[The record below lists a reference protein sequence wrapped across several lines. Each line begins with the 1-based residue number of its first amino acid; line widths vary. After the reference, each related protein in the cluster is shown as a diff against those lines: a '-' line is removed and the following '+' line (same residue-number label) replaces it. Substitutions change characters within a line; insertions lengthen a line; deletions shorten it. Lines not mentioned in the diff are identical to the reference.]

1 MTKKM
6 KKVMLLA
13 ATIAYFGSNEA
24 VAQSNLKSVGTP
36 INTREYR
43 EHAFSISGDGKTF
56 VFVQDRPDG
65 TKVFMSSRADKSA
78 AWETP
83 QLIRTITD
91 KVQKGKIMG
100 TSLTYDGRE
109 LYFDAIF
116 PSGFGDRDIFYA
128 KRMGSEWSEPLN
140 VGEPLNTAMY
150 EGSPSVSQD
159 GKMLF
164 FVREK
169 FEKYRNTESC
179 YMIWV
184 ANKTDDGGWTNFEKM
199 GEPINS
205 ECERNVTLMPD
216 SRTLIFS
223 SIRGGGAGGFDLYQT
238 ELQEDGSWTFPKDVD
253 FLNTP
258 NHEEY
263 TAITGNT
270 DEIYIEVKGDIY
282 YAPLPNKF
290 KGARQVPVNVMV
302 VDAMTKKPIDA
313 SVFVAMNSRN
323 SASFSA
329 KNGVSLMQLKAGNN
343 YTLACEAPGYLPA
356 NQIKVSLENVN
367 GTETI
372 NNTIEMMP
380 KNIGYAIKVL
390 GPDNNVISNAKIR
403 IFDLSNNQ
411 IVPLDINNN
420 ARVVFGNLYGLT
432 VSGGGNADYTGN
444 WIPETNDADEKFV
457 KTIKLEAKTT
467 TPPVVAATKVDKKE
481 NPYVNAPEVDMN
493 KPTETFKL
501 KSDPN
506 ISFETKKVYTLND
519 VYFDRNSIIV
529 KSEYYIDINRL
540 IELMTLNPKLNVQL
554 AGYSDSYGDA
564 AVNQRVSLR
573 RAKSCADYLKR
584 AGIDPNR
591 MLVKGLGEQEI
602 IKDSKGKED
611 TSKSRRVRFIV
622 Y

>member
-6 KKVMLLA
+6 RKVVLLA
-13 ATIAYFGSNEA
+13 AAIAYLGSNDA
-24 VAQSNLKSVGTP
+24 IAQSNLKSIGAP

-83 QLIRTITD
+83 QLIKSITD

-128 KRMGSEWSEPLN
+128 KRIGNEWNEPTN

-179 YMIWV
+179 YTIWV
-184 ANKTDDGGWTNFEKM
+184 ANKTDDGTWTNFEKM
-199 GEPINS
+199 SEPINS
-205 ECERNVTLMPD
+205 ECERAVTLMPD

-238 ELQEDGSWTFPKDVD
+238 ELQEDGTWTFPKDVD

-258 NHEEY
+258 NNEEY
-263 TAITGNT
+263 TAISGNT
-270 DEIYIEVKGDIY
+270 EEVYIEIKGDIY
-282 YAPLPNKF
+282 VSPLPNKF
-290 KGARQVPVNVMV
+290 RGARQVPVNVMV

-380 KNIGYAIKVL
+380 KNIAYTIRVL

-403 IFDLSNNQ
+403 VFDLSNNQ

-420 ARVVFGNLYGLT
+420 TRVVFGNLYGLT

-444 WIPETNDADEKFV
+444 WIPETNDADDKFI
-457 KTIKLEAKTT
+457 KTIKLEAKTIST
-467 TPPVVAATKVDKKE
+467 PVVAAAKVDKRE
-481 NPYVNAPEVDMN
+481 NPYVNAPEVDMS

-506 ISFETKKVYTLND
+506 ISFETKKTYTLND
-519 VYFDRNSIIV
+519 VYFDRNSVIV

-554 AGYSDSYGDA
+554 SGYSDSVGDA
-564 AVNQRVSLR
+564 VINQKISLR

-584 AGIDPNR
+584 AGVDPNR

>member
-6 KKVMLLA
+6 KKVVLLA
-13 ATIAYFGSNEA
+13 AAIAYYGSSETF
-24 VAQSNLKSVGTP
+24 AQSNLKPIGTP

-43 EHAFSISGDGKTF
+43 EHAFAISGDGKTF
-56 VFVQDRPDG
+56 VYVQDRPDG
-65 TKVFMSSRADKSA
+65 TKVFMSTRTDKTA
-78 AWETP
+78 QWETP

-91 KVQKGKIMG
+91 KIQKGKITG

-109 LYFDAIF
+109 LFFDAIF

-128 KRMGSEWSEPLN
+128 KRIGTDWSEPTN

-179 YMIWV
+179 YTVWV
-184 ANKTDDGGWTNFEKM
+184 ANRTDDGGWTNFEKM
-199 GEPINS
+199 SEPINS
-205 ECERNVTLMPD
+205 ECEKSVTLMPD

-238 ELQEDGSWTFPKDVD
+238 ELQEDGTWTFPRDLE

-258 NHEEY
+258 NHEDY

-270 DEIYIEVKGDIY
+270 EEIYVEIKGDIFV
-282 YAPLPNKF
+282 APLLNKF
-290 KGARQVPVNVMV
+290 RGTRQVPVNVMV

-356 NQIKVSLENVN
+356 NQIKVSLENAT
-367 GTETI
+367 GTETVT
-372 NNTIEMMP
+372 NTIEMMP
-380 KNIGYAIKVL
+380 KNIGYTIKVL
-390 GPDNNVISNAKIR
+390 GADNNVISNAKIR
-403 IFDLSNNQ
+403 VFDLSNNQ

-420 ARVVFGNLYGLT
+420 ARVVFGNMYGLT
-432 VSGGGNADYTGN
+432 VSGGGADYTGN
-444 WIPETNDADEKFV
+444 WIPETTDATDRFV
-457 KTIKLEAKTT
+457 KTIKLETKTVASA
-467 TPPVVAATKVDKKE
+467 PVVAKVDKNE
-481 NPYVNAPEVDMN
+481 NPYVTAPAMDMA

-506 ISFETKKVYTLND
+506 VTYETKKIYTLND
-519 VYFDRNSIIV
+519 VYFDRSSIIV

-554 AGYSDSYGDA
+554 AGYSDSIGDA
-564 AVNQRVSLR
+564 TINQKISLR

-584 AGIDPNR
+584 AGIDMNR
-591 MLVKGLGEQEI
+591 MLVQGLGEKEVI
-602 IKDSKGKED
+602 VDSKGKED

>member
-6 KKVMLLA
+6 KKVVLFA
-13 ATIAYFGSNEA
+13 AAIAYLGSNEA
-24 VAQSNLKSVGTP
+24 IAQSNLKSIGTP

-65 TKVFMSSRADKSA
+65 TKVFMSTRADKSA

-83 QLIRTITD
+83 QLIKTITD

-100 TSLTYDGRE
+100 TSLTFDGRE
-109 LYFDAIF
+109 LYFDAIL

-128 KRMGSEWSEPLN
+128 KRMGNEWSDTQN

-179 YMIWV
+179 YTIWV
-184 ANKTDDGGWTNFEKM
+184 ANKTDDGNWTNFEKM

-216 SRTLIFS
+216 SRSLIFS

-253 FLNTP
+253 FLNTS

-270 DEIYIEVKGDIY
+270 EEIYVEIKGDIY
-282 YAPLPNKF
+282 YAALPNKF
-290 KGARQVPVNVMV
+290 RGARQIPVNVMV

-356 NQIKVSLENVN
+356 NQIKVSLEDVN

-380 KNIGYAIKVL
+380 KNIGYTIRVL
-390 GPDNNVISNAKIR
+390 GPDNNVINNAKIR
-403 IFDLSNNQ
+403 VFDLNTNQ
-411 IVPLDINNN
+411 IVPIDINNN
-420 ARVVFGNLYGLT
+420 ARVVFGNLYGLS

-444 WIPETNDADEKFV
+444 WIPETTDADEKFV
-457 KTIKLEAKTT
+457 KTIILEAKTT
-467 TPPVVAATKVDKKE
+467 ISPVTAASKVDKRE
-481 NPYVNAPEVDMN
+481 NPYVNAPEVDMS

-554 AGYSDSYGDA
+554 AGYSDSVGDA
-564 AVNQRVSLR
+564 AVNQRISLR
-573 RAKSCADYLKR
+573 RAKSCADYLRR

-591 MLVKGLGEQEI
+591 MLVKGLGEQEVI
-602 IKDSKGKED
+602 RDSKGKED

>member
-1 MTKKM
+1 M
-6 KKVMLLA
+6 KKVVLLA

-24 VAQSNLKSVGTP
+24 IAQSNLKSIGTP

-91 KVQKGKIMG
+91 KLQKGKIMG

-179 YMIWV
+179 YTIWV

-263 TAITGNT
+263 TAISGNT
-270 DEIYIEVKGDIY
+270 EEVYIEIKGDIY

-290 KGARQVPVNVMV
+290 RGARQVPVNVMV

-343 YTLACEAPGYLPA
+343 YTMACEAPGYLPA

-380 KNIGYAIKVL
+380 KNIGYTIKVL
-390 GPDNNVISNAKIR
+390 GPDNTIINNAKIR

-411 IVPLDINNN
+411 IIPLDINNN

-444 WIPETNDADEKFV
+444 WIPETNDADDKFV
-457 KTIKLEAKTT
+457 KTIKLEAKTIT
-467 TPPVVAATKVDKKE
+467 TPVVAVAKVDKKE

-564 AVNQRVSLR
+564 AVNQKVSLR

-584 AGIDPNR
+584 AGVDPNR
-591 MLVKGLGEQEI
+591 MLVKGLGEQDI

>member
-6 KKVMLLA
+6 KKIVLLA
-13 ATIAYFGSNEA
+13 AAIAYLGSNEA
-24 VAQSNLKSVGTP
+24 IAQSNLKSIGTP

-56 VFVQDRPDG
+56 VFVQGRPDG
-65 TKVFMSSRADKSA
+65 TKVFMSTRADKSA

-83 QLIRTITD
+83 QLIKTISD

-100 TSLTYDGRE
+100 TSLTFDGRE

-128 KRMGSEWSEPLN
+128 KRMGNEWSEPQN

-179 YMIWV
+179 YTIWV
-184 ANKTDDGGWTNFEKM
+184 ANKADDGSWTNFEKM
-199 GEPINS
+199 SEPINS

-216 SRTLIFS
+216 SRSLIFS

-238 ELQEDGSWTFPKDVD
+238 ELQEDGSWTFPKDID

-270 DEIYIEVKGDIY
+270 EEIYVEIKGDIY

-290 KGARQVPVNVMV
+290 RGARQIPVNVMV

-380 KNIGYAIKVL
+380 KNIGYTIRVL
-390 GPDNNVISNAKIR
+390 GPDNNAINNAKIR
-403 IFDLSNNQ
+403 VFDLSNNQ

-420 ARVVFGNLYGLT
+420 TRVVFGNLYGLT

-444 WIPETNDADEKFV
+444 WIPETNDADDKFV
-457 KTIKLEAKTT
+457 KTIKLEAKTI
-467 TPPVVAATKVDKKE
+467 TPAIVKVDNRE

-564 AVNQRVSLR
+564 AVNQRISLR
-573 RAKSCADYLKR
+573 RAKSCADYLRR
-584 AGIDPNR
+584 AGVDPNR
-591 MLVKGLGEQEI
+591 MLVKGLGEQEV

>member
-6 KKVMLLA
+6 KKVVLLA

-24 VAQSNLKSVGTP
+24 IAQSNLKSIGTP

-128 KRMGSEWSEPLN
+128 KRMGTEWSEPLN

-179 YMIWV
+179 YTIWV

-238 ELQEDGSWTFPKDVD
+238 ELQEDGSWTFPRDID

-263 TAITGNT
+263 AAISGNT
-270 DEIYIEVKGDIY
+270 EEVYVEVKGDIY

-290 KGARQVPVNVMV
+290 RGARQVPVNVMV

-380 KNIGYAIKVL
+380 KNIGYTIKVL
-390 GPDNNVISNAKIR
+390 GPDNNIISNAKIR
-403 IFDLSNNQ
+403 VFDLSTNQ

-444 WIPETNDADEKFV
+444 WIPETNDADDKFV
-457 KTIKLEAKTT
+457 KTIKLEAKTI
-467 TPPVVAATKVDKKE
+467 TPPVVAAAKVDKKE

-506 ISFETKKVYTLND
+506 ISFETKKIYTLND

-564 AVNQRVSLR
+564 AVNQKVSLR

>member
-1 MTKKM
+1 MTRKM
-6 KKVMLLA
+6 KKVVLLVA
-13 ATIAYFGSNEA
+13 AIAYYGSSESL
-24 VAQSNLKSVGTP
+24 AQSNLKPIGTP
-36 INTREYR
+36 INTKEYR
-43 EHAFSISGDGKTF
+43 EHAFAISGDGKTF
-56 VFVQDRPDG
+56 VYVQDRSDG
-65 TKVFMSSRADKSA
+65 TKVFMSTRTDKTSP
-78 AWETP
+78 WDTP
-83 QLIRTITD
+83 QVIKTITD
-91 KVQKGKIMG
+91 KVLKGKITG
-100 TSLTYDGRE
+100 TSLNFDGSE
-109 LYFDAIF
+109 LFFDAIF

-128 KRMGSEWSEPLN
+128 KRISSDWSEPIN

-150 EGSPSVSQD
+150 EGNPSISQD

-169 FEKYRNTESC
+169 FEKYNNNESC
-179 YMIWV
+179 YTVWV
-184 ANKTDDGGWTNFEKM
+184 ANRTDDGGWMNFEKM

-205 ECERNVTLMPD
+205 ECEKAITLMPD

-238 ELQEDGSWTFPKDVD
+238 ELQEDGTWTFPRDLE

-258 NHEEY
+258 NHEDY
-263 TAITGNT
+263 SAITGNSE
-270 DEIYIEVKGDIY
+270 EIYVEIKGDIFV
-282 YAPLPNKF
+282 APLPNKF
-290 KGARQVPVNVMV
+290 RGTRQVPVNVMV

-323 SASFSA
+323 SAFFTA

-356 NQIKVSLENVN
+356 NQIKVSLENAT
-367 GTETI
+367 GAETVT
-372 NNTIEMMP
+372 NTIEMMP
-380 KNIGYAIKVL
+380 KNIGYTINVL
-390 GPDNNVISNAKIR
+390 GADNNIINNAKIR

-411 IVPLDINNN
+411 IVPIDINNN
-420 ARVVFGNLYGLT
+420 ARVVFGNMYGLT
-432 VSGGGNADYTGN
+432 VTGGGADYTGN
-444 WIPETNDADEKFV
+444 WIPETIDATEKFV
-457 KTIKLEAKTT
+457 KTVKLETKVMASIS
-467 TPPVVAATKVDKKE
+467 TKVDKND
-481 NPYVNAPEVDMN
+481 NPYVTAPAMDMS
-493 KPTETFKL
+493 KPTEIFKL

-506 ISFETKKVYTLND
+506 ITYETKKIYTLND

-554 AGYSDSYGDA
+554 AGYSDSHGDA
-564 AVNQRVSLR
+564 AVNQKISLR

-584 AGIDPNR
+584 SGIAMNR
-591 MLVKGLGEQEI
+591 MLVQGLGEKEVI
-602 IKDSKGKED
+602 VDSKGKED

>member
-6 KKVMLLA
+6 KKVVLLA
-13 ATIAYFGSNEA
+13 AAIAYYGSSDA
-24 VAQSNLKSVGTP
+24 LAQSNLKPIGTP

-43 EHAFSISGDGKTF
+43 EHAFAISGDGKTF
-56 VFVQDRPDG
+56 VYVQDRPDG
-65 TKVFMSSRADKSA
+65 TKVFMSTRTDKTA
-78 AWETP
+78 TWETP
-83 QLIRTITD
+83 QLIRTISD
-91 KVQKGKIMG
+91 KIQKGKITG
-100 TSLTYDGRE
+100 TSLTYDGGE
-109 LYFDAIF
+109 LFFDAIF

-128 KRMGSEWSEPLN
+128 KRIGSDWSEPIN

-169 FEKYRNTESC
+169 FEKYSNTESC
-179 YMIWV
+179 YTVWV
-184 ANKTDDGGWTNFEKM
+184 ANRTDDGGWTNFEKM

-205 ECERNVTLMPD
+205 ECEKSITLMPD

-238 ELQEDGSWTFPKDVD
+238 ELQEDGTWTFPRDLD

-258 NHEEY
+258 NHEDY
-263 TAITGNT
+263 SAITGNT
-270 DEIYIEVKGDIY
+270 EEIYVEIKGDIFV
-282 YAPLPNKF
+282 APLPNKF
-290 KGARQVPVNVMV
+290 RGTRQVPVNVMV
-302 VDAMTKKPIDA
+302 VDAVTKKPIDA

-323 SASFSA
+323 SASFTA
-329 KNGVSLMQLKAGNN
+329 TNGVSLMQLKAGNN

-372 NNTIEMMP
+372 TNTIEMMP
-380 KNIGYAIKVL
+380 KNIGYTIKVL
-390 GPDNNVISNAKIR
+390 GADNNLINNAKIR

-411 IVPLDINNN
+411 IVPIDINNN
-420 ARVVFGNLYGLT
+420 ARVVFGNMYGLT
-432 VSGGGNADYTGN
+432 VTGGGADYIGN
-444 WIPETNDADEKFV
+444 WIPETTDAADKFV
-457 KTIKLEAKTT
+457 KTIKLETKTIAS
-467 TPPVVAATKVDKKE
+467 TPVATMKVDKNE
-481 NPYVNAPEVDMN
+481 NPYVTAPAMDMS

-501 KSDPN
+501 KSDSS
-506 ISFETKKVYTLND
+506 ITYETKKVYTLND
-519 VYFDRNSIIV
+519 VYFDRSSIIV
-529 KSEYYIDINRL
+529 KSKYYIDINRL

-554 AGYSDSYGDA
+554 AGYSDSFGDA
-564 AVNQRVSLR
+564 AINQKISLR
-573 RAKSCADYLKR
+573 RAKSCADYLKQ
-584 AGIDPNR
+584 AGIDMNR
-591 MLVKGLGEQEI
+591 MLVQGLGETEV

>member
-1 MTKKM
+1 M
-6 KKVMLLA
+6 KKVLLLA
-13 ATIAYFGSNEA
+13 AA
-24 VAQSNLKSVGTP
+24 VAYLGGSELKAQNNLKSISAP

-56 VFVQDRPDG
+56 VYVQDHKEG
-65 TKVFMSSRADKSA
+65 TKVFMCTRHDKSS

-83 QLIRTITD
+83 QLIRTISD
-91 KVQKGKIMG
+91 KIPKNDIKG
-100 TSLTYDGRE
+100 TTLTYDGRM
-109 LYFDAIF
+109 LYFDALL

-128 KRMGSEWSEPLN
+128 KRIGNEWGEPIN
-140 VGEPLNTAMY
+140 AGEPLNTAMY

-159 GKMLF
+159 GKMVF

-169 FEKYRNTESC
+169 FEKYRETESC
-179 YMIWV
+179 FTVWA
-184 ANKTDDGGWTNFEKM
+184 ANRTESGAWTNFERM
-199 GEPINS
+199 PDPINA
-205 ECERNVTLMPD
+205 ECEKAITLLPD
-216 SRTLIFS
+216 SRTLIYS
-223 SIRGGGAGGFDLYQT
+223 SIRGGGAGGFDFYQS
-238 ELQEDGSWTFPKDVD
+238 ELQEDGSWTFPRDLT

-258 NHEEY
+258 ENEDY
-263 TAITGNT
+263 AAITGNT
-270 DEIYIEVKGDIY
+270 EEIYVEIKGDIY

-290 KGARQVPVNVMV
+290 RGTRQIPVNVMV

-356 NQIKVSLENVN
+356 NQISVSLENVT

-372 NNTIEMMP
+372 TNTIEMMP
-380 KNIGYAIKVL
+380 KNIGYAINVL
-390 GPDNNVISNAKIR
+390 DSDNNVISNAKIR

-411 IVPLDINNN
+411 IVPLDIYNN
-420 ARVVFGNLYGLT
+420 AKVVFGNIYGLT
-432 VSGGGNADYTGN
+432 VSSGNTNFTGN
-444 WIPETNDADEKFV
+444 WIPDLTDASDKFI
-457 KTIKLEAKTT
+457 KTIKLDTKPVAASI
-467 TPPVVAATKVDKKE
+467 VVAKATKVDKNE

-493 KPTETFKL
+493 KPSETFKL

-506 ISFETKKVYTLND
+506 ITYETKKIYTLND

-554 AGYSDSYGDA
+554 SGYSDSSGDA
-564 AVNQRVSLR
+564 VINQRVSLR

-584 AGIDPNR
+584 AGVDPNK
-591 MLVKGLGEQEI
+591 MLVKGLGETEI
-602 IKDSKGKED
+602 VLDSNGKENN
-611 TSKSRRVRFIV
+611 SKSRRVRFIV

>member
-1 MTKKM
+1 M
-6 KKVMLLA
+6 KKVVLLA
-13 ATIAYFGSNEA
+13 AAIAYFGSNEA
-24 VAQSNLKSVGTP
+24 IAQSNLKSIGTP

-65 TKVFMSSRADKSA
+65 TKVFMSTRADKSA
-78 AWETP
+78 TWEAP

-91 KVQKGKIMG
+91 KVLKGKIMG
-100 TSLTYDGRE
+100 TSLTFDGRE

-128 KRMGSEWSEPLN
+128 KRMGSEWSEPQN

-169 FEKYRNTESC
+169 FEKYRNTEPC
-179 YMIWV
+179 YTIWV
-184 ANKTDDGGWTNFEKM
+184 VNKNDDGSWTNFERM

-216 SRTLIFS
+216 SRSLIFS

-270 DEIYIEVKGDIY
+270 EEIYVEIKGDIY

-290 KGARQVPVNVMV
+290 RGARQIPVNVMV

-356 NQIKVSLENVN
+356 NQIKVSLENMN
-367 GTETI
+367 GSETI

-390 GPDNNVISNAKIR
+390 GPDNNIISNAKIR
-403 IFDLSNNQ
+403 VFDLSNNQ
-411 IVPLDINNN
+411 IIPLDINNN

-444 WIPETNDADEKFV
+444 WIPETNDADDKFV

-467 TPPVVAATKVDKKE
+467 TVPVVASAKVDKRE

-564 AVNQRVSLR
+564 AVNQRISLR

-591 MLVKGLGEQEI
+591 MLVKGLGEQEV
-602 IKDSKGKED
+602 IKDSKGKEN

>member
-1 MTKKM
+1 M
-6 KKVMLLA
+6 KKAVLLLA
-13 ATIAYFGSNEA
+13 AITFIGSSNLE
-24 VAQSNLKSVGTP
+24 AQSNLKTIGAP

-43 EHAFSISGDGKTF
+43 EHAFAISGDGKTI
-56 VFVQDRPDG
+56 VYVQDRPDG
-65 TKVFMSSRADKSA
+65 TKVLMSTRTDKTS
-78 AWETP
+78 AWEAP
-83 QLIRTITD
+83 QLIKIIND
-91 KVQKGKIMG
+91 KILKGKITG

-109 LYFDAIF
+109 LFFDAIF
-116 PSGFGDRDIFYA
+116 PSGFGERDIFYA
-128 KRMGSEWSEPLN
+128 KRIGAEWGEPIN

-179 YMIWV
+179 YTIWV
-184 ANKTDDGGWTNFEKM
+184 ANRTEDGTWTNFEKM

-205 ECERNVTLMPD
+205 ECEKAITLMPD

-238 ELQEDGSWTFPKDVD
+238 ELQEDGTWTFPINLE

-258 NHEEY
+258 NHDDY
-263 TAITGNT
+263 TAVTGNSE
-270 DEIYIEVKGDIY
+270 EIYVEIKGDIFV
-282 YAPLPNKF
+282 APLPNKF
-290 KGARQVPVNVMV
+290 RGSRQIPVNIMV

-323 SASFSA
+323 SASFKA
-329 KNGVSLMQLKAGNN
+329 KDGVSLMQLKAGSN
-343 YTLACEAPGYLPA
+343 YTVACEATGYLPA
-356 NQIKVSLENVN
+356 NQIKVNLENVN

-372 NNTIEMMP
+372 TNTIELMP
-380 KNIGYAIKVL
+380 KNIGYQIKVL
-390 GPDNNVISNAKIR
+390 GADNNLISNAKIR

-420 ARVVFGNLYGLT
+420 ARVVFGNIYGLT
-432 VSGGGNADYTGN
+432 VSGNGVDFTGN
-444 WIPETNDADEKFV
+444 WIPETTDASDKFV
-457 KTIKLEAKTT
+457 KTIKLETKS
-467 TPPVVAATKVDKKE
+467 PVIVSAPKVDKIE
-481 NPYVNAPEVDMN
+481 NPYVTAPAMDMS

-501 KSDPN
+501 KSDPS
-506 ISFETKKVYTLND
+506 ITYETKKIYTLND
-519 VYFDRNSIIV
+519 VYFDRSSIIV

-540 IELMTLNPKLNVQL
+540 IELMTLNPKINVQL
-554 AGYSDSYGDA
+554 AGYSDSIGDA
-564 AVNQRVSLR
+564 TINQKISLR

-584 AGIDPNR
+584 AGIDMNR
-591 MLVKGLGEQEI
+591 MLVQGLGEKEVI
-602 IKDSKGKED
+602 LDSKGKED

>member
-6 KKVMLLA
+6 KNVVLLA
-13 ATIAYFGSNEA
+13 AAIAYLGSNEA
-24 VAQSNLKSVGTP
+24 FSQSNLKSIGTP

-65 TKVFMSSRADKSA
+65 TKVFMSTRADKTA

-83 QLIRTITD
+83 QLIKTITD

-100 TSLTYDGRE
+100 TSLTFDGRE
-109 LYFDAIF
+109 LYFDAIL

-128 KRMGSEWSEPLN
+128 TRIGNEWSETQN
-140 VGEPLNTAMY
+140 AGEPLNTAMY
-150 EGSPSVSQD
+150 EGSPSISQD

-179 YMIWV
+179 YTIWV
-184 ANKTDDGGWTNFEKM
+184 ANKTDDGSWTNFEKM

-216 SRTLIFS
+216 SRSLIFS

-270 DEIYIEVKGDIY
+270 EEIYVEIKGDIY
-282 YAPLPNKF
+282 YTSLPNKF
-290 KGARQVPVNVMV
+290 RGARQVPVNVMV

-323 SASFSA
+323 SASFTA

-356 NQIKVSLENVN
+356 NQIKVSLEDVN
-367 GTETI
+367 GTEII

-380 KNIGYAIKVL
+380 KNIGYTIKVL
-390 GPDNNVISNAKIR
+390 GPDNNVINNAKIR
-403 IFDLSNNQ
+403 VFDLSTNQ
-411 IVPLDINNN
+411 IVPLDLNNY

-467 TPPVVAATKVDKKE
+467 SSPVVAAMKVDKRE
-481 NPYVNAPEVDMN
+481 NPYVNAPEVDMS

-554 AGYSDSYGDA
+554 AGYSDSVGDA
-564 AVNQRVSLR
+564 TVNQRISLR
-573 RAKSCADYLKR
+573 RAKSCADYLRR
-584 AGIDPNR
+584 AGVDPNR
-591 MLVKGLGEQEI
+591 MLVKGLGEQEVVR
-602 IKDSKGKED
+602 DSKGKED

>member
-6 KKVMLLA
+6 KKVVLLA
-13 ATIAYFGSNEA
+13 AAIAYYGSSETL
-24 VAQSNLKSVGTP
+24 AQSNLKPIGTS

-43 EHAFSISGDGKTF
+43 EHAFAISGDGKTF
-56 VFVQDRPDG
+56 VYVQDRPDG
-65 TKVFMSSRADKSA
+65 TKVFMSTRTDKTA
-78 AWETP
+78 QWETP

-91 KVQKGKIMG
+91 KIQKGKITG

-109 LYFDAIF
+109 LFFDAIF

-128 KRMGSEWSEPLN
+128 KRIGTDWSEPTN

-179 YMIWV
+179 YTVWV
-184 ANKTDDGGWTNFEKM
+184 ANRTDEGGWTNFEKM

-205 ECERNVTLMPD
+205 ECEKAVTLMPD

-238 ELQEDGSWTFPKDVD
+238 ELQEDGTWTFPRDLE

-258 NHEEY
+258 NHEDY
-263 TAITGNT
+263 SAITGNT
-270 DEIYIEVKGDIY
+270 EEIYVEIKGDIFVT
-282 YAPLPNKF
+282 PLPNKF
-290 KGARQVPVNVMV
+290 RGTRQVPVNVMV

-356 NQIKVSLENVN
+356 NQIKVSLENAT
-367 GTETI
+367 GSETVT
-372 NNTIEMMP
+372 NTIEMMP
-380 KNIGYAIKVL
+380 KNIGYIIKVL
-390 GPDNNVISNAKIR
+390 GADNNLIPNAKIR

-411 IVPLDINNN
+411 IIPLDINNN
-420 ARVVFGNLYGLT
+420 ARVVFGNMYGLT
-432 VSGGGNADYTGN
+432 VSGGGADYTGN
-444 WIPETNDADEKFV
+444 WIPETTDASEKFV
-457 KTIKLEAKTT
+457 KTIKLETKTVASA
-467 TPPVVAATKVDKKE
+467 PVVAKVDKNE
-481 NPYVNAPEVDMN
+481 NPYVTAPAMDMA

-506 ISFETKKVYTLND
+506 ITYETKKIYTLND

-554 AGYSDSYGDA
+554 AGYSDSFGDA
-564 AVNQRVSLR
+564 TINQKISLR

-584 AGIDPNR
+584 AGIDMNR
-591 MLVKGLGEQEI
+591 MLVQGLGEKEVI
-602 IKDSKGKED
+602 VDSKGKED

>member
-6 KKVMLLA
+6 KKVVLLA

-24 VAQSNLKSVGTP
+24 IAQSNLKSIGTP

-65 TKVFMSSRADKSA
+65 TKVFMSTRADKSA
-78 AWETP
+78 AWEAP

-91 KVQKGKIMG
+91 KVLKGKIMG
-100 TSLTYDGRE
+100 TSLTFDGRE

-179 YMIWV
+179 YTIWV
-184 ANKTDDGGWTNFEKM
+184 ANKTDDGSWTNFEKM

-216 SRTLIFS
+216 SRSLIFS

-270 DEIYIEVKGDIY
+270 EEIYVEAKGDIY

-290 KGARQVPVNVMV
+290 RGARQIPVNVMV

-343 YTLACEAPGYLPA
+343 YTMACEAPGYLPA

-380 KNIGYAIKVL
+380 KNIGYTIKVL
-390 GPDNNVISNAKIR
+390 GPDNNIIGNAKIR

-444 WIPETNDADEKFV
+444 WIPETNDADDKFV
-457 KTIKLEAKTT
+457 KTIKLEAKTA
-467 TPPVVAATKVDKKE
+467 TPPVVAVVKVDKRE

-564 AVNQRVSLR
+564 AVNQRISLR

-584 AGIDPNR
+584 AGVDPNR

>member
-6 KKVMLLA
+6 KKIMLLA
-13 ATIAYFGSNEA
+13 ATIAYYSSNEA
-24 VAQSNLKSVGTP
+24 IAQNNLKSIGSA

-65 TKVFMSSRADKSA
+65 TKVFMSTRTDKTA
-78 AWETP
+78 NWETP
-83 QLIRTITD
+83 QLIKTITG
-91 KVQKGKIMG
+91 KVLKGKIVG
-100 TSLTYDGRE
+100 TSLTFDGRE
-109 LYFDAIF
+109 LYFDAIL

-128 KRMGSEWSEPLN
+128 KRMGGDWSEPKN

-179 YMIWV
+179 YTIWV
-184 ANKTDDGGWTNFEKM
+184 ANKTEDDSWTNFEKM
-199 GEPINS
+199 GEPVNS

-216 SRTLIFS
+216 SRSLIFS

-238 ELQEDGSWTFPKDVD
+238 ELQEDGSWTFPKDID

-258 NHEEY
+258 NNDEY

-270 DEIYIEVKGDIY
+270 EEIYVEIKGDIF

-290 KGARQVPVNVMV
+290 RGARQIPVNVLI

-380 KNIGYAIKVL
+380 KNIGYTIKVL
-390 GPDNNVISNAKIR
+390 GPDNNLINNAKIR
-403 IFDLSNNQ
+403 VFDLSNNQ
-411 IVPLDINNN
+411 IIPLDINNN

-467 TPPVVAATKVDKKE
+467 TLPVPMVAKVDKNE
-481 NPYVNAPEVDMN
+481 NPYVNAPEVDMS

-501 KSDPN
+501 KSDPS

-564 AVNQRVSLR
+564 AVNQRISLR
-573 RAKSCADYLKR
+573 RAKSCADYLRR
-584 AGIDPNR
+584 AGVDPNR
-591 MLVKGLGEQEI
+591 MLVKGLGEREV

>member
-6 KKVMLLA
+6 KKVVLLA

-24 VAQSNLKSVGTP
+24 IAQSNLKSIGTP

-179 YMIWV
+179 YTIWV

-263 TAITGNT
+263 TAISGNT
-270 DEIYIEVKGDIY
+270 EEVYIEIKGDIY

-290 KGARQVPVNVMV
+290 RGARQVPVNVMV

-343 YTLACEAPGYLPA
+343 YTMACEAPGYLPA
-356 NQIKVSLENVN
+356 NQIQVSLENVN

-380 KNIGYAIKVL
+380 KNIGYTIKVL
-390 GPDNNVISNAKIR
+390 GPDNAIISNAKIR

-444 WIPETNDADEKFV
+444 WIPETNDADDKFV
-457 KTIKLEAKTT
+457 KTIKLEAKSTV
-467 TPPVVAATKVDKKE
+467 PPVVTAKVDKKE

-506 ISFETKKVYTLND
+506 ISFVTKKVYTLND

-554 AGYSDSYGDA
+554 SGYSDSVGDA
-564 AVNQRVSLR
+564 VVNQKISLR

>member
-1 MTKKM
+1 M
-6 KKVMLLA
+6 KKAVLLLA
-13 ATIAYFGSNEA
+13 AITFIGSSNLE
-24 VAQSNLKSVGTP
+24 AQSNLKTIGAP

-43 EHAFSISGDGKTF
+43 EHAFAISGDGKTI
-56 VFVQDRPDG
+56 VYVQDRPDG
-65 TKVFMSSRADKSA
+65 TKVLMSTRTDKTS
-78 AWETP
+78 AWEAP
-83 QLIRTITD
+83 QLIKIIND
-91 KVQKGKIMG
+91 KILKGKITG

-109 LYFDAIF
+109 LFFDAIF
-116 PSGFGDRDIFYA
+116 PSGFGERDIFYA
-128 KRMGSEWSEPLN
+128 KRIGAEWGEPIN

-179 YMIWV
+179 YTIWV
-184 ANKTDDGGWTNFEKM
+184 ANRTEDGTWTNFEKM

-205 ECERNVTLMPD
+205 ECEKAITLMPD

-238 ELQEDGSWTFPKDVD
+238 ELQEDGTWTFPINLE

-258 NHEEY
+258 NHDDY
-263 TAITGNT
+263 TAVTGNSE
-270 DEIYIEVKGDIY
+270 EIYVEIKGDIFV
-282 YAPLPNKF
+282 APLPNKF
-290 KGARQVPVNVMV
+290 RGSRQIPVNIMV

-323 SASFSA
+323 SASFKA
-329 KNGVSLMQLKAGNN
+329 KDGVSLMQLKAGSN
-343 YTLACEAPGYLPA
+343 YTVACEATGYLPA
-356 NQIKVSLENVN
+356 NQIKVNLENVN

-372 NNTIEMMP
+372 TNTIEMMP
-380 KNIGYAIKVL
+380 KNIGYQIKVL
-390 GPDNNVISNAKIR
+390 SADNNLISNAKIR

-420 ARVVFGNLYGLT
+420 ARVVFGNIYGLT
-432 VSGGGNADYTGN
+432 VSGNGVDFTGN
-444 WIPETNDADEKFV
+444 WIPETTDASDKFV
-457 KTIKLEAKTT
+457 KTIKLETKSTS
-467 TPPVVAATKVDKKE
+467 PVIVSAPKVDKIE
-481 NPYVNAPEVDMN
+481 NPYVTAPAMDMS

-501 KSDPN
+501 KSDPS
-506 ISFETKKVYTLND
+506 ITYETKKIYTLND
-519 VYFDRNSIIV
+519 VYFDRSSIIV

-540 IELMTLNPKLNVQL
+540 IELMTLNPKINVQL
-554 AGYSDSYGDA
+554 AGYSDSIGDA
-564 AVNQRVSLR
+564 TINQKISLR

-584 AGIDPNR
+584 AGIDMNR
-591 MLVKGLGEQEI
+591 MLVQGLGEKEVI
-602 IKDSKGKED
+602 LDSKGKED

>member
-1 MTKKM
+1 M
-6 KKVMLLA
+6 KKIVLLA
-13 ATIAYFGSNEA
+13 AAIAYLGSSKA
-24 VAQSNLKSVGTP
+24 DAQSNLKSLGTP

-43 EHAFSISGDGKTF
+43 EHGFSISGDGKTF
-56 VFVQDRPDG
+56 VFVQDRTDG
-65 TKVFMSSRADKSA
+65 TRVYMCSRNDKNSP
-78 AWETP
+78 WESP
-83 QLIRTITD
+83 QLIKSLTD
-91 KVQKGKIMG
+91 KVQKGKIVG

-128 KRMGSEWSEPLN
+128 KRMGTEWSEPQN

-179 YMIWV
+179 YTIWV

-199 GEPINS
+199 SEPINS
-205 ECERNVTLMPD
+205 ECEKNVTLMPD

-238 ELQEDGSWTFPKDVD
+238 ELQEDGSWTFPRDLD

-258 NHEEY
+258 NNDEY

-270 DEIYIEVKGDIY
+270 EEVYVEIKGDIFT
-282 YAPLPNKF
+282 APLPNKYR
-290 KGARQVPVNVMV
+290 GARQVPVNVMV

-329 KNGVSLMQLKAGNN
+329 KNGVSLMQLKVGNN
-343 YTLACEAPGYLPA
+343 YTMACEAPGYLPA
-356 NQIKVSLENVN
+356 NQIKVSLENVS

-372 NNTIEMMP
+372 TNTIEMMP
-380 KNIGYAIKVL
+380 KNIGYTIKVI
-390 GPDNNVISNAKIR
+390 GSDDNVIINAKIR

-411 IVPLDINNN
+411 IVPIDLNNN
-420 ARVVFGNLYGLT
+420 ARVVFGNVYGLT
-432 VSGGGNADYTGN
+432 ISGGSNADYTGN
-444 WIPETNDADEKFV
+444 WIPETTDAAEKFV
-457 KTIKLEAKTT
+457 KTIKLEAKALATT
-467 TPPVVAATKVDKKE
+467 VANVPNLVTKVDKKE

-506 ISFETKKVYTLND
+506 ITFETKKIYTLND

-554 AGYSDSYGDA
+554 SGYSDSFGDA
-564 AVNQRVSLR
+564 AINQKVSLR
-573 RAKSCADYLKR
+573 RARSCADYLKR
-584 AGIDPNR
+584 AGIDLNR

-602 IKDSKGKED
+602 IKDSSGKED